1 MKVTKKYLKQLVKEE
16 LDVLEE
22 AWPPH
27 LDQTSPG
34 LAAAHA
40 AGKTAAGPGAMG
52 RAMGGFDQRKSS
64 YTDTSVMAR
73 VAADVLGDAVVI
85 LDSMSSPRR
94 SVEMHAQHREAVGL
108 VRKALHMLTGG
119 GEESPGKAIMDVPL
133 HAYDDQQ

>member
-16 LDVLEE
+16 LDALEE

-34 LAAAHA
+34 LAA
-40 AGKTAAGPGAMG
+40 GETAAGPD
-52 RAMGGFDQRKSS
+52 AMGGFDQRKSS

-85 LDSMSSPRR
+85 LDSMSSPTRN
-94 SVEMHAQHREAVGL
+94 VEMHAQHREAVGL
-108 VRKALHMLTGG
+108 VRKALQMLTGG

-133 HAYDDQQ
+133 HAYDDQE

>member
-1 MKVTKKYLKQLVKEE
+1 MKVTKKYLKQLIKEE
-16 LDVLEE
+16 LDALEE
-22 AWPPH
+22 I
-27 LDQTSPG
+27 G
-34 LAAAHA
+34 GMAAAA
-40 AGKTAAGPGAMG
+40 RETAAASKAGSGAME

-94 SVEMHAQHREAVGL
+94 NVEMNAQHREAIGL
-108 VRKALHMLTGG
+108 VRKALQMLTGG

-133 HAYDDQQ
+133 HAYDDQE

>member
-16 LDVLEE
+16 LDALEE

-27 LDQTSPG
+27 LDQTSD
-34 LAAAHA
+34 
-40 AGKTAAGPGAMG
+40 AMG

-85 LDSMSSPRR
+85 LDSMSSPTRN
-94 SVEMHAQHREAVGL
+94 VEMHAQHREAVGL
-108 VRKALHMLTGG
+108 VRKALQMLTGG

-133 HAYDDQQ
+133 HAYDDQE